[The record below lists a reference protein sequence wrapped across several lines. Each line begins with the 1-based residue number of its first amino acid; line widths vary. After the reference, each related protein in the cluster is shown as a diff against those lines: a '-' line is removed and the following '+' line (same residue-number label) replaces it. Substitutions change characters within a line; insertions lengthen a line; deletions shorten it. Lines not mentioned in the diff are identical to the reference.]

1 MILVNQIRLP
11 LSRGQEEA
19 VRIAVRKPGVSA
31 GDVGV
36 AGICKI

>member
-19 VRIAVRKPGVSA
+19 VRIAVRKLGLSH
-31 GDVGV
+31 GDVRY
-36 AGICKI
+36 A